1 MQWLLLLLTL
11 GLLLMLGA
19 TVIVLIAEQ
28 RRRRSV
34 EARSRAILSSSFTDL
49 AILDRHGVVE
59 DCNDRRSGTR
69 DSANPF
75 TAAKRGEPWLP
86 DSPAMAPDDPAGI
99 AGVRD
104 ALLAVLS
111 GHDAERTV
119 ECDWKTA
126 GGHGSSRL
134 RFCRIERREGGAI
147 VSHLDVTASKR
158 VEGEAQKALHE
169 LAHMNMRAGLGEL
182 VSAVTHEL
190 IQSLTASFGNAQTLK
205 RMLLDPRVTREELA
219 PVVDD
224 IAAANRDGT
233 RVIERVRQLIRKEP
247 FDLRAVDLNAVVM
260 DVVQVLN
267 SSAASEGVL
276 LVADLDPEL
285 PAINADSVQ
294 LRQVAMNLV
303 LNAVQATRGGPVHPP
318 VVRIATAGADSVV
331 SITVDDAGP
340 GIAADAMPRLFEP
353 YFTTKANGLGV
364 GLSISRSIVESHGG
378 SIAAANIPAGGAR
391 FTVILPTD

>member
-1 MQWLLLLLTL
+1 MRWFLLLLIF
-11 GLLLMLGA
+11 GA
-19 TVIVLIAEQ
+19 TLIALITES
-28 RRRRSV
+28 RRRRSI

-49 AILDRHGVVE
+49 AILDRNGVVE
-59 DCNDRRSGTR
+59 DCNDRWTGTR
-69 DSANPF
+69 DTTNPF
-75 TAAKRGEPWLP
+75 TAAKRGEPWLA
-86 DSPAMAPDDPAGI
+86 DSPAMAPDDPAGT
-99 AGVRD
+99 ARVRD

-111 GHDAERTV
+111 GREAERTI

-126 GGHGSSRL
+126 GGHGSSHLRL
-134 RFCRIERREGGAI
+134 CRIERREGGAI

-158 VEGEAQKALHE
+158 VEAEAQKALHE

-190 IQSLTASFGNAQTLK
+190 TQSLTASFGNAQTLK
-205 RMLLDPRVTREELA
+205 RMLPDPRVTREDLA

-224 IAAANRDGT
+224 IAAANREAT
-233 RVIERVRQLIRKEP
+233 HVIERVRQLMRKEP

-276 LVADLDPEL
+276 LVADLEPDL
-285 PAINADSVQ
+285 PAIDADRVQ
-294 LRQVAMNLV
+294 LRQVVMNLV

-318 VVRIATAGADSVV
+318 VVRIATAGTNSEV
-331 SITVDDAGP
+331 SITVDDAGA
-340 GIAADAMPRLFEP
+340 GITADAMPRLFEP
-353 YFTTKANGLGV
+353 YFTTKANGLGM

-378 SIAAANIPAGGAR
+378 SIAAANIPHGGAR

>member
-1 MQWLLLLLTL
+1 MI
-11 GLLLMLGA
+11 A
-19 TVIVLIAEQ
+19 LITEY
-28 RRRRSV
+28 RRRRSI

-49 AILDRHGVVE
+49 AILDLNGVVE
-59 DCNDRRSGTR
+59 DCNNKEAATR
-69 DSANPF
+69 DSTNPF

-86 DSPAMAPDDPAGI
+86 ESSAMAPADPAGI
-99 AGVRD
+99 ARAHD

-111 GHDAERTV
+111 GRDEERTV

-126 GGHGSSRL
+126 DGHGSSRL
-134 RFCRIERREGGAI
+134 RFCRIERREGGAV

-158 VEGEAQKALHE
+158 VEGQAQKALHE
-169 LAHMNMRAGLGEL
+169 LAHMNMRAELGEL

-190 IQSLTASFGNAQTLK
+190 TQSLTASFGNAQTLK
-205 RMLLDPRVTREELA
+205 RMLPDPRVTREELA

-224 IAAANRDGT
+224 IAAANREAT
-233 RVIERVRQLIRKEP
+233 HVIERVRQVIRKEP

-267 SSAASEGVL
+267 SSAAREGVL
-276 LVADLDPEL
+276 LVADLDPSL
-285 PAINADSVQ
+285 PAINADRVQ
-294 LRQVAMNLV
+294 LRQVVMNLV
-303 LNAVQATRGGPVHPP
+303 LNAVQATREGPVHPP

-353 YFTTKANGLGV
+353 YFTTKANGLGM

-378 SIAAANIPAGGAR
+378 SIAAANIPHGGAR